1 MSQDD
6 RWQILRHSSGRRFAR
21 QQSTKQQEP
30 NMKLNDLKKAVAKAR
45 QDRQLAERQA
55 VALRHTA
62 KAAKAKAEQARLEQ
76 KLLRKVAKEAKKL
89 ALDAEGRACDR
100 CQALEKAQKRLAKAL
115 KKSAPQN
122 SKQKIKPASARPS
135 AAS

>member
-1 MSQDD
+1 LTWLGGSEVS
-6 RWQILRHSSGRRFAR
+6 LRGYRNV
-21 QQSTKQQEP
+21 Q
-30 NMKLNDLKKAVAKAR
+30 LKRV
-45 QDRQLAERQA
+45 RQA
-55 VALRHTA
+55 
-62 KAAKAKAEQARLEQ
+62 
-76 KLLRKVAKEAKKL
+76 AKEAKKL